1 MLTLLA
7 DAPSTCNSAWWNS
20 FVGPIGVVF
29 GAFITGLVT
38 WRNARKSVYER
49 LETLVQIHKNWPVG
63 ISGDDTLEHSIA
75 IALAEIRRKEPGHP
89 PEPTTEPERKAD
101 AEVKVVARRTSFLA
115 WIGAVT
121 AAVIGAITT
130 VWVSNTPSTS
140 HPGHGSASE
149 LVPVI
154 ATVIT
159 ILITTVVSFAISR
172 R

>member
-7 DAPSTCNSAWWNS
+7 DAPSTCNSAWWNA
-20 FVGPIGVVF
+20 FIGPIGVVF

-49 LETLVQIHKNWPVG
+49 LDTLVQIRKDWPDG

-89 PEPTTEPERKAD
+89 PAPTTEPERKAD
-101 AEVKVVARRTSFLA
+101 AEVKVVERRVRILA
-115 WIGAVT
+115 IVGSLAAAALGIAVT
-121 AAVIGAITT
+121 MV
-130 VWVSNTPSTS
+130 VSNISPAHS
-140 HPGHGSASE
+140 GHGSASD

-154 ATVIT
+154 VTVIA
-159 ILITTVVSFAISR
+159 LIVTTFVSFAVSR